1 MIRSTILCVGLLSVI
16 PVACDA
22 SEASEQQTATHVF
35 SHQGEIVAI
44 AFRSKDDSVVS
55 CTDKLAIHVWDL
67 VKGTGESTI
76 VERDNR
82 DGTRLGCCDLSLDG
96 RICVRGFA
104 SGVIELINV
113 EQKKVFASWQGHQ
126 SCVNGVV
133 FSPDGTAVASAGN
146 DDITI
151 WDADTKKQKKTSK
164 VTATSGDRLFSLNSL
179 AISKNGKSLASG
191 GSSFA
196 RSCAV
201 QVWDASSLELQNT
214 FDGHLHNILSITFSP
229 DGKTVATSGPDN
241 TVVLW
246 ETQTGK
252 QIRIMPTS
260 TSAFG
265 LQFAPDGKLLAAGVG
280 TQIWLW
286 NLTNKEASP
295 IGLEGHTGAVLKL
308 QFNQK
313 GNRLASGSRDTTVR
327 VWEVSK

>member
-1 MIRSTILCVGLLSVI
+1 MIRSTILCVGLLSVV

-22 SEASEQQTATHVF
+22 SEAAEQQTAARVL

-44 AFRSKDDSVVS
+44 ALGSKNDSVVS
-55 CTDKLAIHVWDL
+55 CTDKFAIHVWDL

-76 VERDNR
+76 VDRESR
-82 DGTRLGCCDLSLDG
+82 DGTRLSCCDLSPDG

-113 EQKKVFASWQGHQ
+113 EQKRVFASWQAHQ
-126 SCVNGVV
+126 SCVNGMV
-133 FSPDGTAVASAGN
+133 FSPDGTTVASAAN
-146 DDITI
+146 HDITI
-151 WDADTKKQKKTSK
+151 WDADTRKQIKTSK
-164 VTATSGDRLFSLNSL
+164 APTAPSDRLFSLNSL
-179 AISKNGKSLASG
+179 AFSKNGKSLASG

-196 RSCAV
+196 RPCAV
-201 QVWDASSLELQNT
+201 QVWDATSLELQT
-214 FDGHLHNILSITFSP
+214 TLDGHLHNILSIAFSP

-252 QIRIMPTS
+252 QVRIMRTS
-260 TSAFG
+260 TSAFE
-265 LQFAPDGKLLAAGVG
+265 LQFAPDGKVLAAGVG

-286 NLTNKEASP
+286 NLTNKGAGP
-295 IGLEGHTGAVLKL
+295 IGLEGHTGVVLKL

-313 GNRLASGSRDTTVR
+313 GNRLASGSRDKTVR
-327 VWEVSK
+327 IWEVGK